1 MIKQIGLFVFLFLSI
16 NTFAQEDAKSLIR
29 SLNKKFSLL
38 NDYQANI
45 AMHFQIPGVKMKDMK
60 GKVFFKQPNKFKIKA
75 KGIFFMPKQNPMQN
89 INAMLSDTASYTTV
103 ISGYEDVQGRKCA
116 IINIIPLKSEN
127 ELILG
132 KFWVDILDP
141 LIHKSQITT
150 KNNGT
155 LESYNQYGKYSAY
168 LLPDKITVK
177 VEVNKI
183 KVPKM
188 MAVDLNKKA
197 KAKSDSNQ
205 KETGVIEMTFSD
217 FKLNSRFSDEVFTNE
232 KKAID

>member
-16 NTFAQEDAKSLIR
+16 NTLAQEDAKSLIR

-45 AMHFQIPGVKMKDMK
+45 AMHFQIPGVKMNDMK

-232 KKAID
+232 KKVID